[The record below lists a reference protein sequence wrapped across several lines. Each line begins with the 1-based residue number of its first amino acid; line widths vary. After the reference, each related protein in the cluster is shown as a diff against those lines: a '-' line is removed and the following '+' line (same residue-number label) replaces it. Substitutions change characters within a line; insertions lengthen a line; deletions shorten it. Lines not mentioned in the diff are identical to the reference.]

1 MKVQNIKDIDKFF
14 QVIDSCAGKVE
25 LVTGEG
31 DRLNLKSKLSQY
43 VSMANIF
50 SYGEIPELEIIAY
63 EKEDIDRLVKFMVD
77 GE

>member
-1 MKVQNIKDIDKFF
+1 MKVQNITNIEKFF
-14 QVIDSCAGKVE
+14 NAVDECKGRVE

-43 VSMANIF
+43 VYMANIF
-50 SYGEIPELEIIAY
+50 SNGEIPELELIAY

>member
-1 MKVQNIKDIDKFF
+1 MKVQNITNIKKFF
-14 QVIDSCAGKVE
+14 NAVDECKGRVE

-50 SYGEIPELEIIAY
+50 SNGEIPELELIAY

>member
-1 MKVQNIKDIDKFF
+1 MKVQNITNIDKFF
-14 QVIDSCAGKVE
+14 TVIDECAGKVE

-50 SYGEIPELEIIAY
+50 SNGEIPELEIIAY
-63 EKEDIDRLVKFMVD
+63 EKEHIDRLVKFMVD

>member
-1 MKVQNIKDIDKFF
+1 MID
-14 QVIDSCAGKVE
+14 DCTGRVE

-50 SYGEIPELEIIAY
+50 SNGEIPELELIAY

>member
-1 MKVQNIKDIDKFF
+1 MKVQNITNIDKFF
-14 QVIDSCAGKVE
+14 TVIDECAGKVE

-50 SYGEIPELEIIAY
+50 SNGEIPELELIAY